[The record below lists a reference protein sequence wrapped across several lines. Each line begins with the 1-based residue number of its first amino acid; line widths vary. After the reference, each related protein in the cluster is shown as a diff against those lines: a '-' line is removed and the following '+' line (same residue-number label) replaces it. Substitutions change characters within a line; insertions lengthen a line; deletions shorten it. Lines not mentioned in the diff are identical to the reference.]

1 MPTLL
6 ECAALSAVI
15 YNDQRGGGGGQ
26 TTTNT
31 LPPPPGWQDLSLL
44 GFTPGGDL
52 NNYNPFSFTA
62 GAYINQRLARS
73 WSPTKAQT
81 FLLNSV
87 AEYGTRLPI

>member
-6 ECAALSAVI
+6 EYAALSAVI

-44 GFTPGGDL
+44 GLQGQVSRFP
-52 NNYNPFSFTA
+52 
-62 GAYINQRLARS
+62 
-73 WSPTKAQT
+73 
-81 FLLNSV
+81 
-87 AEYGTRLPI
+87 